1 MEAMDSGSVGCGH
14 SADPMATQAQS
25 PDQETTQI
33 NHALTGTATANDTET
48 NYWGADKAI
57 DGIVNRDETNKQNQS
72 RWSTNG
78 ARTFDQVA
86 QKDKVTDSLTL
97 EAVDAQ
103 GVYWGTRSVLQI
115 LSQNGDSIPQGT
127 ARDYPAYEV
136 RGFMLDVGRKP
147 ISYEFLQT
155 IVKEMAWYKMNDFQ
169 LHLNDNSF
177 QKEYPNATVE
187 IAKKAYSGFRLESTI
202 KEGGLNQADLT
213 SKDMYY
219 TKDQMRS
226 LIQECRALGIDIVP
240 EFDTPAHSLAL
251 TKVRPDL
258 IYEETLAGVD
268 HLNLHTKYDET
279 ISFVQSIFNEY
290 MTGENPVFDQ
300 DTIIHVGTDEY
311 DEKYKEDFRKYT
323 DDMLKFV
330 QDSGRTVRLWGSL
343 SMRPGSTPVRSEGV
357 QMNVWNVGWANPNA
371 MIQAGYDIINTD
383 DTMLYIV
390 PGVTRPGLVGPYY
403 HDYLDT
409 QWLYNNWNP
418 TKFGSNVTV
427 SADSQQ
433 LLGATFAVWND
444 KSGVHSNGITE
455 QDIYDRFADALP
467 ALASKMWGKGKDLT
481 YQELVDALAAAKDV
495 AADGDAMDEDIQPAA
510 EALLNAILAQRF
522 KADKSILED
531 LITKAEGI
539 NLEGY
544 TTESEATFR
553 TALANAQAVMAN
565 AALSEDDQATVDAAV
580 AALSDAMNG
589 LTAGGAPET
598 TDKPETSQK
607 PETTDKP
614 QATEKPENVPQTG
627 DSAQLMVYVAALA
640 AAAVLMGTTV
650 VVRRRRS

>member
-1 MEAMDSGSVGCGH
+1 M
-14 SADPMATQAQS
+14 
-25 PDQETTQI
+25 
-33 NHALTGTATANDTET
+33 
-48 NYWGADKAI
+48 
-57 DGIVNRDETNKQNQS
+57 
-72 RWSTNG
+72 
-78 ARTFDQVA
+78 
-86 QKDKVTDSLTL
+86 
-97 EAVDAQ
+97 
-103 GVYWGTRSVLQI
+103 
-115 LSQNGDSIPQGT
+115 
-127 ARDYPAYEV
+127 
-136 RGFMLDVGRKP
+136 
-147 ISYEFLQT
+147 
-155 IVKEMAWYKMNDFQ
+155 
-169 LHLNDNSF
+169 
-177 QKEYPNATVE
+177 E

-290 MTGENPVFDQ
+290 MTGDDPVFDE

-330 QDSGRTVRLWGSL
+330 QDSNRTVRLWGSL

-390 PGVTRPGLVGPYY
+390 PSVTRPGLVGPYY
-403 HDYLDT
+403 HDYLDS

-433 LLGATFAVWND
+433 LLGAP
-444 KSGVHSNGITE
+444 S
-455 QDIYDRFADALP
+455 RC
-467 ALASKMWGKGKDLT
+467 
-481 YQELVDALAAAKDV
+481 
-495 AADGDAMDEDIQPAA
+495 
-510 EALLNAILAQRF
+510 
-522 KADKSILED
+522 
-531 LITKAEGI
+531 
-539 NLEGY
+539 
-544 TTESEATFR
+544 
-553 TALANAQAVMAN
+553 
-565 AALSEDDQATVDAAV
+565 
-580 AALSDAMNG
+580 
-589 LTAGGAPET
+589 
-598 TDKPETSQK
+598 
-607 PETTDKP
+607 
-614 QATEKPENVPQTG
+614 
-627 DSAQLMVYVAALA
+627 
-640 AAAVLMGTTV
+640 GTTSPACTPTASPS
-650 VVRRRRS
+650 RTSMTASPTLCPPWPARCGARART